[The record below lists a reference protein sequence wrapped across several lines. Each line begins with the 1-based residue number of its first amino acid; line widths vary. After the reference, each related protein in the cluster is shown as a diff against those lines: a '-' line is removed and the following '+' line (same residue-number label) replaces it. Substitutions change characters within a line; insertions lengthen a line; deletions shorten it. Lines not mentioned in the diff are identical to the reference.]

1 MYKAKVTVNYKKGIL
16 NPEAKTIKNAM
27 HSLGYQEIEDV
38 EAGKSFELT
47 FPEDMDENKVQETT
61 DEVCHKLLSNP
72 VIEDYTF
79 KIEKESE

>member
-1 MYKAKVTVNYKKGIL
+1 MYKVQVTVNYKKGIL

-27 HSLGYQEIEDV
+27 HSLGYRKIQDV

-47 FPEDMDENKVQETT
+47 FPDDMDKEEVESTT